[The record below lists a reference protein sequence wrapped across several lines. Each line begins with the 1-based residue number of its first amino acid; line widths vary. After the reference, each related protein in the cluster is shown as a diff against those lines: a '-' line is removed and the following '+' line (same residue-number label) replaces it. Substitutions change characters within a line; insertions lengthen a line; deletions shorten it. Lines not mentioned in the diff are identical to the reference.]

1 MQGTRTHTELIF
13 LVHSC
18 ETLSIKNIFYDTVR
32 YYLVLVFNPF
42 RFEFNRCESI
52 EITITEEEEKTRE
65 ILLDAFCVSFCLFCT
80 MGLNR
85 VGMCD

>member
-52 EITITEEEEKTRE
+52 EITITEEKKPVKYCWTP
-65 ILLDAFCVSFCLFCT
+65 FVCLFACFAQW
-80 MGLNR
+80 
-85 VGMCD
+85 V